1 MSTHPN
7 LIRVTSRRG
16 KVIQTYVRDDD
27 GWHVQAPVPGKAAD
41 TTLDLAVARHRAQ
54 PAQNADIEIAANLAI
69 SAMTR
74 AVLDL
79 GARLDGLDVPEED
92 VAKMETQAREHDSVR
107 SQLGAARRRANGYPG
122 DDGLIRLGDGI
133 PAIRP
138 AKLLPIFDG
147 LVSQGVYEVSSD
159 QLTGI
164 ITARR

>member
-16 KVIQTYVRDDD
+16 KVIQTYVRDGDD
-27 GWHVQAPVPGKAAD
+27 WHVQAPVPGKAAD

-69 SAMTR
+69 SAITR
-74 AVLDL
+74 AALDL
-79 GARLDGLDVPEED
+79 GAHLDGLDVPEED
-92 VAKMETQAREHDSVR
+92 VVKMETQAREHDSVR
-107 SQLGAARRRANGYPG
+107 SQLGAARRRANGHPG
-122 DDGLIRLGDGI
+122 DDGLIRLGDDI

-138 AKLLPIFDG
+138 VKLLPILDA
-147 LVSQGVYEVSSD
+147 LVEQGITTVTSD
-159 QLTGI
+159 QLRTI